1 MTVTFGLCCIWG
13 FAVLASHT
21 ALQSEWEKKMET
33 PPMTRQGVALVI
45 AVPSN
50 DRELGLS
57 VVVCDYVL
65 YIYVRLLCA
74 ALSMVRKRWIALCSA
89 QHSAQEVYGFV
100 QHSAQC
106 TRGGLLCAALSTVP
120 KRCMALCRM
129 ALGAVQE
136 GSLLVVAS
144 VNVLMVQILVS
155 GGGK

>member
-1 MTVTFGLCCIWG
+1 MTWQVIFRLFRIWG

-21 ALQSEWEKKMET
+21 ALQSERGKKMET

-74 ALSMVRKRWIALCSA
+74 ALSMVHKRWIALCSA
-89 QHSAQEVYGFV
+89 QHSKQEVCGFV
-100 QHSAQC
+100 QRSAQC
-106 TRGGLLCAALSTVP
+106 TQCVLLCAALSTVYM
-120 KRCMALCRM
+120 RCIALCS
-129 ALGAVQE
+129 AQDSA
-136 GSLLVVAS
+136 
-144 VNVLMVQILVS
+144 
-155 GGGK
+155 